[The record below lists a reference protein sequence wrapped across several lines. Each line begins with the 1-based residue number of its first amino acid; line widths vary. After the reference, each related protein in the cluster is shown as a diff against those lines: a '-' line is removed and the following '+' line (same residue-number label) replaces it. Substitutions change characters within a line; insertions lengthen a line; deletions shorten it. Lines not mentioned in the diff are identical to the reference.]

1 MAILKNIEQQ
11 TNNRFLNMY
20 NLLFHNEKTG
30 HDFNYFVASRKNK
43 EDLVAATK
51 DHTKADAVMM
61 FCIDKEKKGVY
72 LIKQFRP
79 AINDYVLE
87 SPAGLVDN
95 GESIETAAKR
105 EIFEETG
112 LNVVSMEQ
120 VTPVCYTSEGMSDE
134 SIMIYK
140 VYVSGTPNT
149 ENKEE
154 NEDIEVLF
162 FSFNEISDIIQ
173 NKYGIVSIKTL
184 LMLRLIALEN
194 NESI

>member
-1 MAILKNIEQQ
+1 
-11 TNNRFLNMY
+11 
-20 NLLFHNEKTG
+20 
-30 HDFNYFVASRKNK
+30 
-43 EDLVAATK
+43 
-51 DHTKADAVMM
+51 
-61 FCIDKEKKGVY
+61 
-72 LIKQFRP
+72 
-79 AINDYVLE
+79 
-87 SPAGLVDN
+87 
-95 GESIETAAKR
+95 
-105 EIFEETG
+105 
-112 LNVVSMEQ
+112 
-120 VTPVCYTSEGMSDE
+120 MSDE

>member
-1 MAILKNIEQQ
+1 
-11 TNNRFLNMY
+11 
-20 NLLFHNEKTG
+20 
-30 HDFNYFVASRKNK
+30 
-43 EDLVAATK
+43 
-51 DHTKADAVMM
+51 M
-61 FCIDKEKKGVY
+61 FCIDKEKKGIY

-95 GESIETAAKR
+95 GESIEAAAKR

-120 VTPVCYTSEGMSDE
+120 ITPVCYTSEGMSDE